1 MLFSQGLINALES
14 IFPNAE
20 HRFCVMHL
28 YRNMWKDHK
37 GIGVR
42 MCLWLAARA
51 TTDYTFNKHMEEL
64 KKVYFSALFNFVE
77 VCLKYKSSFA
87 SMLIL
92 WHFFNS
98 CQRNVMIG

>member
-1 MLFSQGLINALES
+1 M
-14 IFPNAE
+14 FPEAE

-51 TTDYTFNKHMEEL
+51 TTDYTYNKHMEEL
-64 KKVYFSALFNFVE
+64 KKVHTCHYKLKLYIHFLSATLISFFSVVKE
-77 VCLKYKSSFA
+77 
-87 SMLIL
+87 ML
-92 WHFFNS
+92 
-98 CQRNVMIG
+98 